1 MASSRIGTSVQLR
14 PKEGIAASKAAKLP
28 RTLSRGSLHVCAGVL
43 TATGPRFLAQDVTVK
58 GTLGEGSYGQVF
70 EGTLKKNGTT
80 EHVVL
85 KRVKTRV
92 EGAEEMGQM
101 ELLLNVYA
109 SSKARGSIA
118 DFMGHCTV
126 DPEEANYRLTPGLWL
141 VWRYEGSKTLA
152 YYLKRRDC
160 IRALSK
166 DLAVPEEAVPATV
179 MKHIF
184 ECLTALHNAGVVHRD
199 VKPLNLVLAEKERR
213 FKLIDL
219 GAAADLRNGTNYSPD
234 ESILDPSY
242 CPPEQYCL
250 PTSAPHLG
258 RQLAPLKLAISPLL
272 WSRHKPDC
280 FDSFSTGLVLMQ
292 LAVPR
297 LRSSSALRSFNRSL
311 QNLRCD
317 LNEWRVSERL
327 PASQTAALDA
337 DNGAGWDLAQAL
349 LRPRKVE
356 VREDGGVDFI
366 NEGRGARLRVF
377 AALKH
382 RFLKQ
387 AALPVVQ
394 PDIAWAGRGTGGTAG
409 DKGSVEMQVQEQRQG
424 VSVTDA
430 AMSIWRRATGKLF
443 DLESRIVM
451 QAEALDQQT
460 TKIKK
465 LQDDLAQKD
474 GRTRAQLEEQIAKE
488 SSALTGM
495 QGQLN
500 SLTKEFTST
509 AASAQRTLRS
519 LFGGKAAAAAAPI
532 PEGVPTAKLRPGYG
546 GATAAPGGTGET
558 ALGDNDDSRGIM
570 YRVSPTFIRPRTP
583 PKPQPVPTP
592 EPEREAANEEEA
604 ESASAKAG
612 KALAGAAVSGLYT
625 GLKFTGLAVRVASGL
640 AASIGKDAEKALS
653 RAEASRDSAAAS
665 AEPARPAARPTRRAS
680 AAFMEMLRGATD
692 PPVTATTA
700 TWADVSAQFEADT
713 RCAAIP
719 EAQRPQMFDT
729 FKAALVQLEEARAAK
744 ERAAATDTFK
754 ALLRE
759 LGMTAQSELRAIKQQ
774 LKDLDLVVPT
784 SLSAEDQQ
792 RIFLE
797 VLSELRAEAG
807 FKTLLESTPGISAGT
822 SWPLVKRKVWTD
834 PRFEAV
840 PEQRRVALFRE
851 FKALLGEVEAYQ
863 RSQAAKQAEADR
875 AAAEAARAAAEVE
888 ANAKRDNLGGLQDE
902 QARLKAEYDRMEAKL
917 RDMEARLKLKEASL
931 FEVGGVAATAA
942 RDRHGNVVFKFDGQR
957 RDAEPTLNGAG
968 PLKHNN

>member
-1 MASSRIGTSVQLR
+1 MMGPSLQLR
-14 PKEGIAASKAAKLP
+14 PRE
-28 RTLSRGSLHVCAGVL
+28 
-43 TATGPRFLAQDVTVK
+43 

-70 EGTLKKNGTT
+70 EGALKMNGVT

-109 SSKARGSIA
+109 ASKARGSIA
-118 DFMGHCTV
+118 DFMGHCAV
-126 DPEEANYRLTPGLWL
+126 QPEEAKHRLTPGLWL

-160 IRALSK
+160 IRALAK

-219 GAAADLRNGTNYSPD
+219 GAAADLRNGTNYTPD
-234 ESILDPSY
+234 ESILDPNY

-292 LAVPR
+292 LALPK
-297 LRSSSALRSFNRSL
+297 LRSAGALRAFNK
-311 QNLRCD
+311 QFQAMRCD
-317 LNEWRVSERL
+317 LNEWRARERL
-327 PASQTAALDA
+327 PASQSAALDI
-337 DNGAGWDLAQAL
+337 DDGAGWDLAQAL
-349 LRPRKVE
+349 LRPRKLE
-356 VREDGGVDFI
+356 VRDDGGVEFI
-366 NEGRGARLRVF
+366 NEGRGARLRIF

-394 PDIAWAGRGTGGTAG
+394 PDISWARSTSGGEGGGTGEVLERARRGG
-409 DKGSVEMQVQEQRQG
+409 
-424 VSVTDA
+424 SVTDA

-465 LQDDLAQKD
+465 LQDDLVTKD
-474 GRTRAQLEEQIAKE
+474 GRTRAQIEAEIAKE
-488 SSALTGM
+488 SSSLKSM
-495 QGQLN
+495 QDQLN
-500 SLTKEFTST
+500 TMTKEFTST
-509 AASAQRTLRS
+509 AAAAQRTLRG
-519 LFGGKAAAAAAPI
+519 LFGGKAASAAPV

-546 GATAAPGGTGET
+546 AASPEGTAQERAARGLMKRVTLAEFGSAIGTATPQKA
-558 ALGDNDDSRGIM
+558 
-570 YRVSPTFIRPRTP
+570 
-583 PKPQPVPTP
+583 QPVIKQP
-592 EPEREAANEEEA
+592 EPEAPKEKKTEADAD
-604 ESASAKAG
+604 SASSRAG
-612 KALAGAAVSGLYT
+612 KAIAGAAVTGLYT

-653 RAEASRDSAAAS
+653 RAEAGQGAGALAR
-665 AEPARPAARPTRRAS
+665 EPARAAARPTRRAS
-680 AAFMEMLRGATD
+680 AAFMEMLRGARN
-692 PPVTATTA
+692 PPVVATA
-700 TWADVSAQFEADT
+700 TWTDVSAQFEADP
-713 RCAAIP
+713 RCIAIAEP
-719 EAQRPQMFDT
+719 QRAQMFAT
-729 FKAALVQLEEARAAK
+729 FKDALAQLEEAKAAK
-744 ERAAATDTFK
+744 ERAAAAENYK

-759 LGMTAQSELRAIKQQ
+759 LGMSATSELRAMRQQ
-774 LKDLDLVVPT
+774 LKELDLAVPAA
-784 SLSAEDQQ
+784 LGPEEQQ
-792 RIFLE
+792 RVFLE
-797 VLSELRAEAG
+797 LRGELRAERD
-807 FKTLLESTPGISAGT
+807 FKALLEATPGITVGT
-822 SWPLVKRKVWTD
+822 SWPLVKRKMWTD
-834 PRFEAV
+834 ARFEAV
-840 PEQRRVALFRE
+840 PEPRRVALFRE
-851 FKALLGEVEAYQ
+851 FKALLSEVEAYQ
-863 RSQAAKQAEADR
+863 RSQASKQAEADR
-875 AAAEAARAAAEVE
+875 AAAEEATRLAAAE
-888 ANAKRDNLGGLQDE
+888 AKAKKDNLGGLQDE

-931 FEVGGVAATAA
+931 FEAGGVAAVAA
-942 RDRHGNVVFKFDGQR
+942 RDSRGNVVFRFDEQQADG
-957 RDAEPTLNGAG
+957 EPSLNGSG
-968 PLKHNN
+968 LPKH